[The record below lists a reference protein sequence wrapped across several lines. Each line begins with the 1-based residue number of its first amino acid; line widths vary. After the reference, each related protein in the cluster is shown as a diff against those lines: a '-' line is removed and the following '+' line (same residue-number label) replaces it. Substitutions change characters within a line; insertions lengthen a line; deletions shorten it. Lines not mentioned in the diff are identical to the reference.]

1 MVQLPL
7 HVPNL
12 IISAHGMHLAVVID
26 FTDKSIK
33 LEVVVSPLPVHIIGV
48 LTDLLNPVRI
58 DD

>member
-12 IISAHGMHLAVVID
+12 IISAHRMHLAVVID